1 MQCWTAFPA
10 SSDPSAPGLPQA
22 RGGRTES
29 RYSSGFPGVPR
40 AIWHRG
46 LRSGAL
52 GDVLGFVNGPRP
64 PFNFPGA
71 WLYSAGHPVLH
82 LNGISH
88 TDKQQRD
95 NSGVIDHIAFG
106 RPRNDGPYSTSRR
119 SDQRQPLKHNG
130 RACARPLR
138 SRCKM
143 LTRPGDNDVTDPRK
157 PKLAGSVHIGGIARR
172 TAHPSGKP
180 YAGGPQM
187 VEISRDGRECRSHAQ
202 QYSYF
207 ADCTPAA
214 GSIAV
219 MDLRKFGIFRWQLY

>member
-1 MQCWTAFPA
+1 MKRRQDCQDGDSGANPLGQRDATLDGFPA

-22 RGGRTES
+22 RGGHTRKPLFI
-29 RYSSGFPGVPR
+29 RHFPAPLD

-88 TDKQQRD
+88 TDKQQPD
-95 NSGVIDHIAFG
+95 DSGVIDHIAFG
-106 RPRNDGPYSTSRR
+106 GPRNDRPYSTSRR

-138 SRCKM
+138 SQCCYLR
-143 LTRPGDNDVTDPRK
+143 REPRTTS
-157 PKLAGSVHIGGIARR
+157 A
-172 TAHPSGKP
+172 T
-180 YAGGPQM
+180 
-187 VEISRDGRECRSHAQ
+187 
-202 QYSYF
+202 
-207 ADCTPAA
+207 
-214 GSIAV
+214 
-219 MDLRKFGIFRWQLY
+219 

>member
-1 MQCWTAFPA
+1 MLLHAHFVLIRCVLDHLGVGREGMKRRQDVRTVTPAPIRLANAMPCWTAFPA

-22 RGGRTES
+22 RGSHTRKPLFI
-29 RYSSGFPGVPR
+29 RHFPAPLD

-95 NSGVIDHIAFG
+95 DSGVIDHIAFG
-106 RPRNDGPYSTSRR
+106 GPRNDRPYSTSRR

-138 SRCKM
+138 SRCCY
-143 LTRPGDNDVTDPRK
+143 LRREPRTTS
-157 PKLAGSVHIGGIARR
+157 AMMYRR
-172 TAHPSGKP
+172 
-180 YAGGPQM
+180 
-187 VEISRDGRECRSHAQ
+187 
-202 QYSYF
+202 
-207 ADCTPAA
+207 
-214 GSIAV
+214 
-219 MDLRKFGIFRWQLY
+219 